1 MNSKVINKVTEPERE
16 SFTELLGQLASSSA
30 AMVHDEIE
38 LLIQRIREK
47 VRTVRGAV
55 FTIAF
60 GAVLVLAA
68 CMSLC
73 AAVIIALSS
82 VMDPVMA
89 ALVTGSAF
97 ALVGIVIAFI
107 GYKRLK
113 KTIDR
118 P

>member
-1 MNSKVINKVTEPERE
+1 MNSKVVNKGATPVRE

-38 LLIQRIREK
+38 LLIQGIREK
-47 VRTVRGAV
+47 VRAVRGAV
-55 FTIAF
+55 FTIAI
-60 GAVLVLAA
+60 GAVIGLAA

-73 AAVIIALSS
+73 AAMIIGLSS
-82 VMDPVMA
+82 YMAPIMA
-89 ALVTGSAF
+89 ALVTGSAL
-97 ALVGIVIAFI
+97 ALVGIAIAFI

-118 P
+118 T